1 MKGIKIMTRRII
13 MRIIKTVIIL
23 VYLTIIS
30 QLALI
35 SAINAG
41 IIHEDYHMLLSLI
54 TGCINGLILVN
65 VV

>member
-1 MKGIKIMTRRII
+1 MIRRMIIKFIKI
-13 MRIIKTVIIL
+13 VVIL

-65 VV
+65 V

>member
-1 MKGIKIMTRRII
+1 MKEIKRMI
-13 MRIIKTVIIL
+13 MRTVKIIIIF

-41 IIHEDYHMLLSLI
+41 IIHEDYHILLSLI

-65 VV
+65 V

>member
-1 MKGIKIMTRRII
+1 MIKRIMIKRII
-13 MRIIKTVIIL
+13 RKIIKVIIIL
-23 VYLTIIS
+23 IYLTIIS

-35 SAINAG
+35 SAIDAG

-54 TGCINGLILVN
+54 TGCINGLILIN

>member
-1 MKGIKIMTRRII
+1 MIRRMIIKFIKI
-13 MRIIKTVIIL
+13 VIIL

-41 IIHEDYHMLLSLI
+41 IIHED
-54 TGCINGLILVN
+54 
-65 VV
+65 